1 MQVFKKFILP
11 ALALVLMLPIAIL
24 YIRSAT
30 PAVEIDPG
38 TVAVGTATPVRL
50 KVVNPHG
57 IRQLT
62 ATLEQGGQ
70 RYIVHDQ
77 RYPSHR
83 ILFANNEPARDYQ
96 FVTGLKTT
104 PALKEGKAV
113 LVVEAVSNDFGGSV
127 GRATRDLVIVT
138 KPPRVIPE
146 DELHYINQGG
156 SELVTYT
163 VGGYA
168 TGSGV
173 KVGDLRFRGF
183 PVAGTERGMALFAY
197 PWNAPLAMRNAP
209 LAMNLVVFATSA
221 AAANGEEITAP
232 IRYKLFPKKFRKRDI
247 KIEDPFLE
255 KVAADI
261 DPGGQ
266 GDLLARFLKIN
277 GQVRRQNNQTL
288 ADLKLRTADH
298 FLWSGPFLQLS
309 KSQVEAQF
317 ADVRSYI
324 YQGKKVDEQVHLGFD
339 LAKVKNTPIGAA
351 NDGKV
356 LLAEKLGIYGNCVVV
371 DHGLSLQSIYGHL
384 SEFKVKAG
392 DDVKKGQM
400 VGLSGATGLAGGDH
414 LHFSMQI
421 EGVQVNPV
429 EWWDEHWIRDHVLRT
444 SKPAALKSSDEN
456 SAPARA
462 GGRRRGR
469 AKNRN

>member
-1 MQVFKKFILP
+1 MEIFKKYIIF
-11 ALALVLMLPIAIL
+11 AMAGVLMLPIAIL

-30 PAVEIDPG
+30 PAVRIDPG
-38 TVAVGTATPVRL
+38 MLAVGAATPVKL
-50 KVVNPHG
+50 SVVNPHG

-62 ATLEQGGQ
+62 AVLEQDGH
-70 RYIVHDQ
+70 RYVVHDQ

-96 FVTGLKTT
+96 FVAGLKTT
-104 PALKEGKAV
+104 PVLKEGKAV
-113 LVVEAVSNDFGGSV
+113 LVVEAVSNDFGGSI
-127 GRATRDLVIVT
+127 GRATRELAIVT

-156 SELVTYT
+156 SELVTYA

-173 KVGDLRFRGF
+173 IVGALRFRGF
-183 PVAGTERGMALFAY
+183 AVAGTERRMALFAY
-197 PWNAPLAMRNAP
+197 PWNAPSATNP
-209 LAMNLVVFATSA
+209 VIFATSA

-255 KVAADI
+255 RVAADI
-261 DPGGQ
+261 EPGGQ

-277 GQVRRQNNQTL
+277 GEIRRQNNRTL
-288 ADLKLRTADH
+288 ADLKLNTADH

-384 SEFKVKAG
+384 SEIKVKAG
-392 DDVKKGQM
+392 DDVKKGQV

-444 SKPAALKSSDEN
+444 SKATALKSSDEN